1 MAGSARSRGRETERQ
16 CAVTR
21 ARRAPDDLLRF
32 VLDPEGRV
40 VPDLKSR
47 LPGRGV
53 WLTCGRDVVEKAVR
67 GRAFD
72 RGFRT
77 KAAVGDNLPEQV
89 ESLLERDAL
98 QRLSL
103 ANKAG
108 GVICGFDKV
117 AEGIKTGKA
126 VALVHA
132 SDAGEDGCEKL
143 DRLYAGAVQEGHRGK
158 KPVASFNREQLSLA
172 LGRPNVVHAA
182 LKNGVPAGNFLAA
195 AVRLDRFRTG
205 REAENSAQVPETE
218 EE

>member
-1 MAGSARSRGRETERQ
+1 MAGSARSKGRETERQ

-21 ARRAPDDLLRF
+21 ERRAPGDLLRF

-40 VPDLKSR
+40 VPDLRSR

-53 WLTCGRDVVEKAVR
+53 WLTCSRDILDKAV
-67 GRAFD
+67 GTRAFD

-77 KAAVGDNLPEQV
+77 GATVTDALPQQV
-89 ESLLERDAL
+89 DGLLERDAL

-108 GVICGFDKV
+108 GVVCGFDKV
-117 AEGIKTGKA
+117 AEVIKAGKA
-126 VALVHA
+126 IALVHA

-143 DRLYAGAVQEGHRGK
+143 GRLYAGAAQEGGRGRK
-158 KPVASFNREQLSLA
+158 TVACFNREQLSLA

-182 LKNGVPAGNFLAA
+182 LKIGVPAGNFLAA
-195 AVRLDRFRTG
+195 AARLDRFRTG